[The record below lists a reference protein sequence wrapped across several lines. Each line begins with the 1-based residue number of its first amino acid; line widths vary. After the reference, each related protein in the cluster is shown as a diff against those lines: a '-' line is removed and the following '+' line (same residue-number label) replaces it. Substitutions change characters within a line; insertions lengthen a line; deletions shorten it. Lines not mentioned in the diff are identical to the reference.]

1 MYTRN
6 LDIRFR
12 KNVLG
17 SQKSCTLKPRYSKQ
31 DCQTFFVH
39 YIEWFTISNII
50 CVVNPQNGSWI
61 FFTISRNSQYR
72 SSLFQG
78 FSVNIFFEMLGNYKV
93 CFTSSKVSNPNGRSL
108 KIKIS
113 CCICLWVLFLL
124 LCAFF
129 KWIYFI
135 WSHHIRI
142 FIYTS
147 FAESAFMFLTLTLLF
162 FLSFFQGKNKYERHH
177 KCIFFIILPYT

>member
-1 MYTRN
+1 MHVFWILLILQNIYVYQKFGYQIQKKC
-6 LDIRFR
+6 IR
-12 KNVLG
+12 V
-17 SQKSCTLKPRYSKQ
+17 SE
-31 DCQTFFVH
+31 
-39 YIEWFTISNII
+39 I
-50 CVVNPQNGSWI
+50 
-61 FFTISRNSQYR
+61 
-72 SSLFQG
+72 LF
-78 FSVNIFFEMLGNYKV
+78 IYFFEMWGITILGNYKV
-93 CFTSSKVSNPNGRSL
+93 CFTSYKVSNPNGGSL

-124 LCAFF
+124 LCASL

-162 FLSFFQGKNKYERHH
+162 FFHSFFQRKNKYERHH
-177 KCIFFIILPYT
+177 KCIFSSFCLTPR

>member
-1 MYTRN
+1 MGPGFCSLYCKIHN
-6 LDIRFR
+6 IEA
-12 KNVLG
+12 
-17 SQKSCTLKPRYSKQ
+17 
-31 DCQTFFVH
+31 H
-39 YIEWFTISNII
+39 YFKVWAYI
-50 CVVNPQNGSWI
+50 
-61 FFTISRNSQYR
+61 Y
-72 SSLFQG
+72 
-78 FSVNIFFEMLGNYKV
+78 FFEMLGNYKV